1 MGKTESL
8 KQFLL
13 FLGTDISGLNNLS
26 LDFCIDKMIN
36 FYQNVRFQDCEF
48 ENDGDMIILEWG
60 NYSWNN
66 GLYSIN
72 ITRQLIDGN
81 LEDDNI
87 LQLKLS
93 FLYNLNLDD
102 ANGSTDWC
110 FNLATLDKFRKE
122 IDDYLTKSII
132 LKYKPQKVELIL
144 EQV

>member
-1 MGKTESL
+1 MKKTESL
-8 KQFLL
+8 QQFLL

-36 FYQNVRFQDCEF
+36 FYQYVRFKDCEF
-48 ENDGDMIILEWG
+48 ENDGDMLILQWG

-87 LQLKLS
+87 LQLNLS
-93 FLYNLNLDD
+93 FLFKDL
-102 ANGSTDWC
+102 G
-110 FNLATLDKFRKE
+110 
-122 IDDYLTKSII
+122 
-132 LKYKPQKVELIL
+132 KV
-144 EQV
+144 